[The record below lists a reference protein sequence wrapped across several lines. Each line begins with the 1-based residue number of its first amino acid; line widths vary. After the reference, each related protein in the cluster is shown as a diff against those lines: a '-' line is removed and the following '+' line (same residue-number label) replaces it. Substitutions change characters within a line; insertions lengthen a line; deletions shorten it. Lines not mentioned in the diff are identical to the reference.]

1 MEDLPTVDQSS
12 ANQSSEPLPQLP
24 FFQRIPPVPFAII
37 SLCIVFF
44 LYQGVGGII
53 ALVMIQ
59 GMVTEENVILVRWST
74 LVGQLLLILVP
85 TLVLARLRHLEFVNY
100 FRLKLPDYKEILA
113 TVVAVFALQQIL
125 QGYMMFQDSF
135 PLPHELRN
143 IVDKLRELLEQ
154 TYKLLVVAH
163 SPLEFVFVVLIVALT
178 PAVCE
183 ELLFRGLVQRSFEST
198 VGGLRAAVIA
208 GIIFGAY
215 HLNPFSFVPL
225 VVLGIYFGFIVHRS
239 HNITV
244 AISAHF
250 VNNFIACAAVYL
262 QLDDDYVAVAPM
274 GEVTPFLLVANYA
287 VFGVV
292 FLLATY
298 YFLSVTKSVT
308 RTDE

>member
-1 MEDLPTVDQSS
+1 MESPPTPDRSVT
-12 ANQSSEPLPQLP
+12 NQHSESQPQLT
-24 FFQRIPPVPFAII
+24 FFQRIQPVPFAII

-53 ALVMIQ
+53 TLVIVK
-59 GMVTEENVILVRWST
+59 GMVTPQNVTLVRWST

-85 TLVLARLRHLEFVNY
+85 TLVLARLRRLELVNY
-100 FRLKLPDYKEILA
+100 FRLKVPDYKEVLA
-113 TVVAVFALQQIL
+113 TVIAVFALQQIL
-125 QGYMMFQDSF
+125 QGYMMFQDSL

-143 IVDKLRELLEQ
+143 IVDTLRELFEQ
-154 TYKLLVVAH
+154 TYRVLVAAH
-163 SPLEFVFVVLIVALT
+163 SPLEFVFVVLIIAVT

-198 VGGLRAAVIA
+198 TSGLRAAVIA

-244 AISAHF
+244 AMSAHF
-250 VNNFIACAAVYL
+250 FNNFVACIAVYL
-262 QLDDDYVAVAPM
+262 QLEDDYIAMAPV
-274 GEVTPFLLVANYA
+274 GEVTPLLVLVNYTVFGA
-287 VFGVV
+287 VFL
-292 FLLATY
+292 FATF
-298 YFLSVTKSVT
+298 YFLSVTRSAASP
-308 RTDE
+308 DD